1 MTEWATVEAEGA
13 GSELCAPFLESL
25 PVSGVAVS
33 LFGASLQ
40 ETTVAASDRLAAR
53 LDELQFELGEG
64 PRWEALRTRTPV
76 LIPWVRR
83 ADHHLWPVFAEQ
95 LLETEVKALFV
106 FPLTLGAID
115 VGVIELYSTES
126 GSLSRSEHFTALR
139 LGDTAAWNLLR
150 RTLMLNQPDGA
161 EPEVEAEAEGSPLS
175 RREIHQA
182 TGMALAQTGCT
193 ATEALLLLRGHA
205 FSHGRTLLE
214 IAGDVVAR
222 RLDLTPAAGT
232 GE

>member
-1 MTEWATVEAEGA
+1 M
-13 GSELCAPFLESL
+13 
-25 PVSGVAVS
+25 AVS
-33 LFGASLQ
+33 MFGASLQ
-40 ETTVAASDRLAAR
+40 ETTVAASDGLAAR

-64 PRWEALRTRTPV
+64 PRREALKTRAPV

-83 ADHHLWPVFAEQ
+83 VDHHLWPVFAEQ

-106 FPLTLGAID
+106 FPLTIGAID
-115 VGVIELYSTES
+115 VGVVELYSTES
-126 GSLSRSEHFTALR
+126 GSLSRADYFTALR
-139 LGDTAAWNLLR
+139 RADTAAQNLLR
-150 RTLMLNQPDGA
+150 RILTLNWPDGA
-161 EPEVEAEAEGSPLS
+161 EAEAEGSPLS

-193 ATEALLLLRGHA
+193 ATEALLLLRAHA
-205 FSHGRTLLE
+205 FSHGRTLLD